1 MAEASE
7 AEITVVAG
15 DVGFTGHVIAR
26 LQMADFL
33 ADFHDLPGEFMPED
47 LGKAR
52 DDRLGPR
59 VPFINMNIRAADGP
73 GLHPDEDLPRPGFGD
88 FDGFQDG
95 SGTGFLLDDGFHS
108 FLLWGRNWG
117 KSGKIMA

>member
-1 MAEASE
+1 MAEAGE
-7 AEITVVAG
+7 AEIAVVAG
-15 DVGFTGHVIAR
+15 DVGFAGHVIAR

-59 VPFINMNIRAADGP
+59 VPFINMNVRAADGP
-73 GLHPDEDLPRPGFGD
+73 GLHPDEDLPRPGFGNLD
-88 FDGFQDG
+88 RFQDG

-108 FLLWGRNWG
+108 FLLFTGNWR
-117 KSGKIMA
+117 KLEKM